1 MFWHPDY
8 QSTRRTIKVSRA
20 KPYVLAPGAEIRD
33 LNGLA
38 LKAGTAETDGAIA
51 VYEGARPGHT
61 SGPALHVHDCE
72 DEARYVIEGEA
83 TVQLGDEVS
92 TAASGSFIWMP
103 RGVPHTFANL
113 GDAPLRLLG
122 FAVPSG
128 VEELFASL
136 PRDQSQLDP
145 AKIAEIDE
153 LAGRYG
159 ARTVGPPI
167 SACK

>member
-1 MFWHPDY
+1 M
-8 QSTRRTIKVSRA
+8 TRA
-20 KPYVLAPGAEIRD
+20 APYVLAPGAEIRN

-38 LKAGTAETDGAIA
+38 LKAGTAETDGAVA
-51 VYEGARPGHT
+51 VYQGALPSHR
-61 SGPALHVHDCE
+61 SGPALHVHDRE
-72 DEARYVIEGEA
+72 DEALYVIEGEA

-128 VEELFASL
+128 VEELLASL
-136 PRDQSQLDP
+136 PRDQSQLDA
-145 AKIAEIDE
+145 AKIAEIDK
-153 LAGRYG
+153 LAEGYG

-167 SACK
+167 PVA

>member
-1 MFWHPDY
+1 M
-8 QSTRRTIKVSRA
+8 TRA
-20 KPYVLAPGAEIRD
+20 KPYVLAAGAEIRD

-38 LKAGTAETDGAIA
+38 LKAGTAETDGAFA

-61 SGPALHVHDCE
+61 SGPALHVHERE
-72 DEARYVIEGEA
+72 DEALYVIEGEA
-83 TVQLGDEVS
+83 TVRLGDEVF
-92 TAASGSFIWMP
+92 TAASGAFVWMP

-136 PRDQSQLDP
+136 PRDQSQLDQ
-145 AKIAEIDE
+145 AKIAEINKLGE
-153 LAGRYG
+153 RYG

-167 SACK
+167 PVE